1 MKQIDEALNRF
12 FDGRKQL
19 KQKWVAI
26 KQIEDSNE
34 FLVLYHYQHLI
45 LKIDLKDLSV
55 KYKWYECPTDK
66 RGLDAAIE
74 YINNKKNNI

>member
-26 KQIEDSNE
+26 KQQKDLNE
-34 FLVLYHYQHLI
+34 FLVLYHYQHIILI
-45 LKIDLKDLSV
+45 INLKDLSI

-66 RGLDAAIE
+66 RGLDAALKYIE
-74 YINNKKNNI
+74 NKK